1 MSGADIGVSCQMYRL
16 HANKTHV
23 FVYRLIEHE
32 SEKTHRP
39 CTEILFDEWGT
50 SGRVRPALGHLLYLL
65 TKAELFRAADYVA
78 VNLLHQNP
86 PERPKDGPAAL
97 VTIDLLVNALTF
109 NRNKSFT
116 IYYFRN

>member
-1 MSGADIGVSCQMYRL
+1 M
-16 HANKTHV
+16 
-23 FVYRLIEHE
+23 FFRLIEHE
-32 SEKTHRP
+32 STKSHRP

-78 VNLLHQNP
+78 VDLLHQDP

-97 VTIDLLVNALTF
+97 VTVDLQVNLSYF
-109 NRNKSFT
+109 NK
-116 IYYFRN
+116 Y